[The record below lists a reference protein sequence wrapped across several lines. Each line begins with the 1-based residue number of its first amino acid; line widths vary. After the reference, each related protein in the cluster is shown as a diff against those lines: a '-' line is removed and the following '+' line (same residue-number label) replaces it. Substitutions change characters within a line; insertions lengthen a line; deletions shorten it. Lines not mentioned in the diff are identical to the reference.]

1 MESKCNRYGK
11 YQCPCCE
18 HYTLSKKPDN
28 TFQLCPVCYWE
39 DDGVQL
45 NDPEYTGGANEVSLN
60 QARTNFKKIGAVE
73 PHFKEYVRLPLN
85 TEPPH

>member
-1 MESKCNRYGK
+1 MEIKPNRYGK

-18 HYTLSKKPDN
+18 HYTLNEQADN

-45 NDPEYTGGANEVSLN
+45 NDPEYEGGANKVSRN
-60 QARTNFKKIGAVE
+60 QARINFKKMASVSYCS
-73 PHFKEYVRLPLN
+73 KS
-85 TEPPH
+85 T